1 MTLCKIFFVVRS
13 FTADS
18 NLLQPTGSV
27 NSAPHTSHFLVNS
40 HLVTRTCVTQ
50 AQVWRAQRTFH
61 IISCVIFMR
70 SRCVFDS
77 PRLLTLSSSCCLS
90 SLLSSC
96 FSSWPSISSST
107 MWWTNSQYTSACR
120 VRPSHRV
127 DIKLAQQKGLKFY
140 QTRSNAIIL
149 YDTLPA
155 CCIPKVVVVESGEII
170 FEKVFESP
178 RPPPKISVRND
189 WMKDLGSEVAGGS
202 VGLPTNPTKILNPI
216 IRNGETRE

>member
-77 PRLLTLSSSCCLS
+77 PRLLPFRLLAVY
-90 SLLSSC
+90 LLSYRLVSPLGHQFLLPRC
-96 FSSWPSISSST
+96 GGQIPSTLLLAEYDPLTGST
-107 MWWTNSQYTSACR
+107 
-120 VRPSHRV
+120 
-127 DIKLAQQKGLKFY
+127 
-140 QTRSNAIIL
+140 
-149 YDTLPA
+149 
-155 CCIPKVVVVESGEII
+155 
-170 FEKVFESP
+170 
-178 RPPPKISVRND
+178 
-189 WMKDLGSEVAGGS
+189 
-202 VGLPTNPTKILNPI
+202 
-216 IRNGETRE
+216 

>member
-1 MTLCKIFFVVRS
+1 MNKEHK
-13 FTADS
+13 DPS
-18 NLLQPTGSV
+18 NIDLEAPRLAWYKKKMRKYIKTQCIGSV
-27 NSAPHTSHFLVNS
+27 NSTPDTSHFLVFS
-40 HLVTRTCVTQ
+40 HLVTRTCVAQ

-70 SRCVFDS
+70 SCCVFDS
-77 PRLLTLSSSCCLS
+77 PRLLPFSSSCCLS

-107 MWWTNSQYTSACR
+107 MWWTNSQCTSACR

-149 YDTLPA
+149 YDTPSLLYPES
-155 CCIPKVVVVESGEII
+155 CCDGIWRNHLRESI
-170 FEKVFESP
+170 
-178 RPPPKISVRND
+178 
-189 WMKDLGSEVAGGS
+189 
-202 VGLPTNPTKILNPI
+202 
-216 IRNGETRE
+216 